1 MRKNIIVGVFV
12 FAAWSVSTPSFA
24 DKTLYEKLGGETGVE
39 AITKDMLSISLK
51 DPRILH
57 TFSESNI
64 ERLEKLLIEHLC
76 HLTDGPCEYT
86 GQTMVR
92 AHNGLGIRSKHFHA
106 MTENLQKAMD
116 KNDVPF
122 RTQNKLLAL
131 LAPMHND
138 IVEKP
143 EKEDE

>member
-1 MRKNIIVGVFV
+1 MTFLKCILTSTIGMSLL
-12 FAAWSVSTPSFA
+12 AVSTPSFA
-24 DKTLYEKLGGETGVE
+24 DKTLYEKLGGRTVLET
-39 AITKDMLSISLK
+39 ITKDMLEMSLK
-51 DPRILH
+51 DPRISH

-64 ERLEKLLIEHLC
+64 DRLEKLLVEHLC
-76 HLTDGPCEYT
+76 HLTNGPCEYT

-106 MTENLQKAMD
+106 MTENLQTAMD
-116 KNDVPF
+116 KSDIPF

-131 LAPMHND
+131 LAPMHDD

-143 EKEDE
+143 ED